1 MKSLLAVFFFF
12 KSFLSIIIFW
22 VLILVADVESD
33 TAVLAALGYT
43 IFYSL
48 VAIGMDRIVRMDFG
62 LLFFFS
68 IGYILCIFLPQYSV
82 IYLIERFST
91 FLYLTFFLTVYIP
104 FVFGGEPFTVINAKR
119 VAPPEFWDTKEFKEI
134 TSIMALVWCALF
146 LTAFLVTLKQGV
158 VTQIIIPILIILLV
172 GVPFNRYF
180 KNFYFKLKG
189 MA

>member
-1 MKSLLAVFFFF
+1 MKALLAVFFFF

-48 VAIGMDRIVRMDFG
+48 VAIGMDRIVRVDFG
-62 LLFFFS
+62 LLLFFC
-68 IGYILCIFLPQYSV
+68 IGYILCIFLPEYSV
-82 IYLIERFST
+82 VYLIERFST
-91 FLYLTFFLTVYIP
+91 FLYLSLFLTVYIP
-104 FVFGGEPFTVINAKR
+104 FVFGKEPFTVVNAKR
-119 VAPPEFWDTKEFKEI
+119 VAPPEVWETKEFKEI

-146 LTAFLVTLKQGV
+146 LIAFLVTLKQGF
-158 VTQIIIPILIILLV
+158 VTQFIIPILTIFLV
-172 GVPFNRYF
+172 GIPFNRYF
-180 KNFYFKLKG
+180 KKFYFKLKG